1 MNILLYIISSTVEV
15 FLCLLSLAI
24 VLRLFL
30 PFMGLEEGL
39 LYTFAVAV
47 SEPVVAPVRKLIS
60 KIEFFESFP
69 MDLSYTFTIVAI
81 LAICLCFPTASTF
94 L

>member
-1 MNILLYIISSTVEV
+1 MEV

-30 PFMGLEEGL
+30 PFVGLDGGL
-39 LYTFAVAV
+39 IYACAVAV
-47 SEPVVAPVRKLIS
+47 SEPLVAPVRRLLS

-69 MDLSYTFTIVAI
+69 MDLSYTVTIMAI

>member
-1 MNILLYIISSTVEV
+1 MNILLYIVSSTVEI
-15 FLCLLSLAI
+15 FLCMLSLAI

-30 PFMGLEEGL
+30 PFMEMEEGF
-39 LYTFAVAV
+39 LYSFAVAV
-47 SEPVVAPVRKLIS
+47 SEPIVAPVRKLIS
-60 KIEFFESFP
+60 KIEFFSSFP
-69 MDLSYTFTIVAI
+69 MDLSYMFTIVAI

>member
-1 MNILLYIISSTVEV
+1 MNILLYIVSSTVEV

-30 PFMGLEEGL
+30 PLMELDEGL
-39 LYTFAVAV
+39 LYAFAVAV
-47 SEPVVAPVRKLIS
+47 SEPIVAPVRKLIS

-69 MDLSYTFTIVAI
+69 MDLSYMFTIVAI